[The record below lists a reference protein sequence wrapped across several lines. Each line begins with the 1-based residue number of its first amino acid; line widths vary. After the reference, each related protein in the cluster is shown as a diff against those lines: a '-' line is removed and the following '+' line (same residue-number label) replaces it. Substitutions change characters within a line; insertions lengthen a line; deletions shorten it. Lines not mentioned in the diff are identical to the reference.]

1 MPRYRYRAYAPS
13 GAMLSGE
20 IAATSRESALETL
33 VKRNEIPIDLVE
45 CERVTRPWWQRELSA
60 PRPLPTP
67 ALAAFTRE
75 LSSLV
80 AARLPLDEALRV
92 IALQPMLPRRT
103 RLLTE
108 RLARRLSEGQAL
120 SEALRVSGGA
130 FPRAY
135 TRLVAAGEAS
145 GTLDQVLSGLATD
158 LERSAVLREKALSQL
173 LYPAILIVAA
183 LCAVVLIVTILVPA
197 ILPIFED
204 ARAEPPSLLALLA
217 AFGDL
222 ISRHGGLI
230 GILLAAIVTAAVF
243 ARSSSAAR
251 QRVDQIVLALPII
264 GTIVRESDSARLART
279 LSALL
284 ANGVSAPEAIDI
296 TGETLTNS
304 ALAQTLTEARS
315 AVEQG
320 NTLTA
325 PLAASNLFPELL
337 IRLMRIGEETGQ
349 LPDMLARVADAYQT
363 SVAQRLERLS
373 NLITP
378 VLTIGIGIFVGAL
391 VISVMSAILSVNE
404 LVLR

>member
-45 CERVTRPWWQRELSA
+45 CERFTRPWWQRELSA
-60 PRPLPTP
+60 PRPLPTA

-92 IALQPMLPRRT
+92 ITVQPMLPRRT

-108 RLARRLSEGQAL
+108 RLARRLSEGQSL

-204 ARAEPPSLLALLA
+204 ARAEPPSLLVLLA

-230 GILLAAIVTAAVF
+230 GILLAAIATAAVF
-243 ARSSSAAR
+243 ARSSSAVR
-251 QRVDQIVLALPII
+251 QRVDQTVLTLPII
-264 GTIVRESDSARLART
+264 GTIVRENDSARLART

-296 TGETLTNS
+296 TGETLTNA

-320 NTLTA
+320 STLTA

-363 SVAQRLERLS
+363 SVAQRLERVS

>member
-1 MPRYRYRAYAPS
+1 
-13 GAMLSGE
+13 MLSGE

-45 CERVTRPWWQRELSA
+45 CERVARPWWQRELSA
-60 PRPLPTP
+60 PRPLPTA

-80 AARLPLDEALRV
+80 AARLPLDETLRV
-92 IALQPMLPRRT
+92 IELQPMLPRRT

-108 RLARRLSEGQAL
+108 RLARHLSEGQSL

-243 ARSSSAAR
+243 ARSSSAVH

-320 NTLTA
+320 STLTA

-363 SVAQRLERLS
+363 SVAQRLERVS